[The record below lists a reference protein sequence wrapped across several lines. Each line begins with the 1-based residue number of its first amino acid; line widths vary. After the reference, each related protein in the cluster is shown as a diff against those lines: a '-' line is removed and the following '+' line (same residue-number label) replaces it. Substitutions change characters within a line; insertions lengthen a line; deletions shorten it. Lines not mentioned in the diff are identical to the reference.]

1 MPRRFT
7 KGLFK
12 TLWILRDYL
21 PEIVVGGGWTP
32 FLYYR
37 YLFKDTDRDPIF
49 TRDIDLLVKPKVPVI
64 GSLTIDQLL
73 EKERFKAV
81 FKSRDTPPVIHYE
94 GEFEG
99 EPVEIEFLTDQVGS
113 DSDLVKRVQPDL
125 HAEALRFISIVI
137 ENTIELMI
145 SGKDLQGMSGQL
157 SVKVPT
163 PAAYIFHKG
172 LIYRRRQDPR
182 KGDKDLYYIFDL
194 LTIGRKLMPA
204 IMDDFAGLAQRYTPW
219 FKAFIKNLETDFADP
234 SSDGVLRVLD
244 QRPTGAFMDLDDD
257 QFRYFVHGAFLSLR
271 KDLEEVFS
279 G

>member
-1 MPRRFT
+1 MTQHFA

-21 PEIVVGGGWTP
+21 PEIVVGGGWAP

-37 YLFKDTDRDPIF
+37 YLLEDTDRDPIF
-49 TRDIDLLVKPKVPVI
+49 TRDIDLLVKLKVPVI
-64 GSLTIDQLL
+64 GSRTIDQLL
-73 EKERFKAV
+73 EKEGFKAV
-81 FKSRDTPPVIHYE
+81 FKSRDKPPVIHYG

-113 DSDLVKRVQPDL
+113 DSDLVKKVQPDL

-145 SGKDLQGMSGQL
+145 SGKDLPGLSGQL

-172 LIYRRRQDPR
+172 LVYRRRQDSR

-194 LTIGRKLMPA
+194 LTGCRKLMPSV
-204 IMDDFAGLAQRYTPW
+204 MDDFAGLAQRYTPW

-234 SSDGVLRVLD
+234 ASEGVLRVLA
-244 QRPTGAFMDLDDD
+244 QRPAGAFMDLDDD
-257 QFRYFVHGAFLSLR
+257 QFRYFVTGTFLSINR
-271 KDLEEVFS
+271 DLIEFLPA
-279 G
+279 

>member
-12 TLWILRDYL
+12 TLWILRAYL
-21 PEIVVGGGWTP
+21 PEIVVGGGWAP
-32 FLYYR
+32 FLYYQ
-37 YLFKDTDRDPIF
+37 YFLKDTDRDLIF
-49 TRDIDLLVKPKVPVI
+49 TRDIDLLVKPKVPII
-64 GSLTIDQLL
+64 GSRTIDQLL
-73 EKERFKAV
+73 EKEGFKAV

-113 DSDLVKRVQPDL
+113 ESDLVKKVQPDL
-125 HAEALRFISIVI
+125 HAEALRFISIVV
-137 ENTIELMI
+137 ENTIELTI
-145 SGKDLQGMSGQL
+145 SGKDLPGVSGQL

-172 LIYRRRQDPR
+172 LVYRRRQDPR

-194 LTIGRKLMPA
+194 LTGCKKLMPS
-204 IMDDFAGLAQRYTPW
+204 IMDDFADLAQRYTPW

-234 SSDGVLRVLD
+234 ASEGVLRVLD

-257 QFRYFVHGAFLSLR
+257 QFRYFVNGAFLSLN
-271 KDLEEVFS
+271 KDLIEFLPA
-279 G
+279 